1 MKIAVASSGK
11 SLDSLVDARFGRC
24 PYFLIID
31 SKTYKFEVIKN
42 ISGQESKGAGISA
55 AQVIVDKG
63 VKVAIAGNFGPNAVN
78 VLNNSGV
85 EIFGGISGVNIS
97 EVLEDYKKGKLK
109 SNSKNFGSLSDRG
122 FGDFGGRNKK

>member
-31 SKTYKFEVIKN
+31 SKTEKFEVIKN
-42 ISGQESKGAGISA
+42 VSGQEFRGAGISA
-55 AQVIVDKG
+55 AQAIVNKG

-78 VLNNSGV
+78 VLSSSEV
-85 EIFGGISGVNIS
+85 EIFGGVSSVTIS
-97 EVLEDYKKGKLK
+97 EILEKYKRGKLK
-109 SNSKNFGSLSDRG
+109 VNSGNFGTFPNR
-122 FGDFGGRNKK
+122 DFRSFKGRSEK